1 VGDRVR
7 PVAATRLAF
16 LAAPFIPGAVIAIGE
31 RVTGVSDG
39 FTVGGLLAYGYVVSA
54 ILTVLVAAPLYV
66 LFRRRGWI
74 RWWSAA
80 AVGAVIGSA
89 VVVLLRL
96 PNAPEAE
103 NFMLYVPAGGIA
115 GLGFWAIRAL
125 GAA

>member
-1 VGDRVR
+1 M
-7 PVAATRLAF
+7 
-16 LAAPFIPGAVIAIGE
+16 
-31 RVTGVSDG
+31 TGV
-39 FTVGGLLAYGYVVSA
+39 
-54 ILTVLVAAPLYV
+54 VAAPLYA
-66 LFRRRGWI
+66 LLRRRGWI

-80 AVGAVIGSA
+80 AVGALIGSG

-125 GAA
+125 GAV